1 MHYITLHYITL
12 HYITLW
18 VMHYIAIYR
27 YQYIIFDYDSI
38 TSRHTSGY
46 HCPTNALHRNA
57 QHFIKKTFFPV
68 KFPCNIELEHCIV
81 YRVRWKGYQS
91 ACCMWPCSIL
101 FYFRFQSEVKTRVP
115 LEEPLLWHCCIS
127 LYFTVFRCTEKYISQ
142 ILQWRQ
148 CSVPAGKGYESEA
161 SCDLGTERQPPVC
174 LQ

>member
-1 MHYITLHYITL
+1 M
-12 HYITLW
+12 
-18 VMHYIAIYR
+18 
-27 YQYIIFDYDSI
+27 S
-38 TSRHTSGY
+38 
-46 HCPTNALHRNA
+46 NALHRDISIPIHYIWLWFHYITSYLRLSLSH
-57 QHFIKKTFFPV
+57 QCITSQCTTFHKKTFFPV